1 MEGNQM
7 LLELP
12 WSHTPTDSW
21 CVNTFEENS
30 LSCKELFWEL
40 FVTPWVVF
48 QCVCLLWEA
57 TTPYCRRKGF
67 HLQKSWRMFTSIIST
82 TSGSLVW
89 ISDRRIPPPVHL
101 LPKLTLT
108 KTKYIFLN
116 TRYIH
121 RVFISSM
128 SLHNWSGGCTIVNF
142 TVRDLQVQCR
152 MIGERRAEEVS
163 GCGKKRQPTL

>member
-101 LPKLTLT
+101 LPKTHIN
-108 KTKYIFLN
+108 KDQ
-116 TRYIH
+116 IH
-121 RVFISSM
+121 FSEYQIYPQGLHIINVITQLVRGLHDCQLYSERLISPM
-128 SLHNWSGGCTIVNF
+128 SND
-142 TVRDLQVQCR
+142 R
-152 MIGERRAEEVS
+152 GEEGRGS
-163 GCGKKRQPTL
+163 QWMW